1 LSEWSTPVSRR
12 GFLKWILGSGAVGA
26 VSLLS
31 GGLYITRVEPRWIEV
46 VRVDVPIQ
54 DLPTPWQGFTIA
66 QLSDFHVGSHVK
78 AEDVRRAV
86 EITNELEPDLVVLTG
101 DYVSRSAQHS
111 AACARELAALKAE
124 HGVRAILGNH
134 DFWTDADVVA
144 SNLRQAG
151 LDVLRNEHRRLRVG
165 GADPSL
171 RPCSGQA
178 TRSGHSLWLVGI
190 EDVWSGK
197 PDLGAALDGVPQ
209 GSPTVLLAHEPDFA
223 DQASGQGI
231 TLQLSG
237 HSHGGQ
243 VRLPFVGALIL
254 PYLAHKYP
262 YGLRRV
268 GEMWLYTNRGV
279 GLIAPPVRFLC
290 RPEITLLRLQAL

>member
-12 GFLKWILGSGAVGA
+12 SFLKWMLGSGAVGA

-31 GGLYITRVEPRWIEV
+31 GGVYITKIEPRWIET
-46 VRVDVPIQ
+46 VRVDVPIRGLPASLQ
-54 DLPTPWQGFTIA
+54 DFTIA
-66 QLSDFHVGSHVK
+66 QLSDFHVGPHVK
-78 AEDVRRAV
+78 AEDVHRAV
-86 EITNELEPDLVVLTG
+86 EIANKLAPDLVVLTG
-101 DYVSRSAQHS
+101 DYVSESAQHS

-124 HGVRAILGNH
+124 HGVYAILGNH

-144 SNLRQAG
+144 ANLRQAG
-151 LDVLRNEHRRLRVG
+151 LDVLGNEHRWLRVG
-165 GADPSL
+165 G
-171 RPCSGQA
+171 
-178 TRSGHSLWLVGI
+178 TVLWLVGI

-197 PDLGAALDGVPQ
+197 PDLEVALDGVPQ
-209 GSPTVLLAHEPDFA
+209 GAPTVLLAHEPDFA
-223 DQASGQGI
+223 DQAAGQNI

-254 PYLAHKYP
+254 PYLARKYP

>member
-1 LSEWSTPVSRR
+1 MSELSTLVSRR
-12 GFLKWILGSGAVGA
+12 GFLKWILGSGAAGA

-31 GGLYITRVEPRWIEV
+31 GGVYITKIEPRWIEI
-46 VRVDVPIQ
+46 VRVDVPIRG
-54 DLPTPWQGFTIA
+54 LPTPLQGFTIA
-66 QLSDFHVGSHVK
+66 QLSDFHVGPHVK
-78 AEDVRRAV
+78 AEDVHRAV
-86 EITNELEPDLVVLTG
+86 EIANKLAPDLVVLTG
-101 DYVSRSAQHS
+101 DYVSGSAEHS
-111 AACARELAALKAE
+111 AACARQLAALKAA
-124 HGVRAILGNH
+124 HGVHAILGNH

-144 SNLRQAG
+144 AILRQAG
-151 LDVLRNEHRRLRVG
+151 LDVLRNEHRRLRVD
-165 GADPSL
+165 GADPS
-171 RPCSGQA
+171 

-197 PDLGAALDGVPQ
+197 PDLEAALDGVPQ
-209 GSPTVLLAHEPDFA
+209 GAPTVLLAHEPDSA
-223 DQASGQGI
+223 DQAAGQNI

-254 PYLAHKYP
+254 PYLARKYP

-290 RPEITLLRLQAL
+290 RPEITLLRLKAI